1 MYKWCKVFIFYLFKH
16 YCLEIK
22 SFFRISIFFFLSF
35 FFIIRKPR
43 LSALSCNI
51 ILLQKTFLVFFLIK
65 SPHNGD
71 GILPH
76 FTFTL
81 HVHDSA
87 HHQYSHKQKVTFILA
102 PFLIKNVD
110 DKLPKQHYKS
120 NSDKCTQ
127 GAHSI

>member
-1 MYKWCKVFIFYLFKH
+1 MNELKESLF
-16 YCLEIK
+16 
-22 SFFRISIFFFLSF
+22 FSF
-35 FFIIRKPR
+35 FFFYNK
-43 LSALSCNI
+43 
-51 ILLQKTFLVFFLIK
+51 KTPVECFVMQYHFITKNVFGLFLIK